1 MTKRVYQNS
10 KEKIIDA
17 ATNLIVRGGLS
28 NLTTEAVIHES
39 GLSKAGFFYNFK
51 TKEELI
57 VTIIERLILGFVD
70 SVIKIEKEDKNPV
83 GRSLRAF
90 VKVTIEATSRKDRK
104 VSALW
109 QTFVEMHIQS
119 PELLVRLSKPYQKI
133 MPFKKNQGI
142 SYEQELLVLLA
153 LDGLWANDGVHSVR
167 MNARERKRIEE
178 VLISMTEKPFIPS
191 SEKNSRKIS
200 EKAK

>member
-1 MTKRVYQNS
+1 M
-10 KEKIIDA
+10 
-17 ATNLIVRGGLS
+17 
-28 NLTTEAVIHES
+28 TTEAVINES

-70 SVIKIEKEDKNPV
+70 SVKKIEKEDKNPV

-90 VKVTIEATSRKDRK
+90 VKVTIEATSQKDRK
-104 VSALW
+104 ISALW